1 MFSRLGKLV
10 TPFIIG
16 LCAAV
21 IGAPATAQDGPRPAQ
36 GQQLETV
43 ISTARQRQ
51 EELKD
56 IPVVATAF
64 TPAALERYAIDDLQ
78 KVAQAT
84 PQMIIGNG
92 SSGAGPVLYIR
103 GVGSNGGS
111 AGFDP
116 AVGIVIDGV
125 FYSRGRFVM
134 QGFFDM
140 AGVEVLKGPQALYYG
155 KNNSA
160 GLISMRTATPGDE
173 FEALARVGYEF
184 EADEIMSEAVV
195 SAPLSDKFG
204 IRLAVRYSDMK
215 GWMRNDPQPRSGVD
229 PLGFDLPGTSHPRTP
244 GEEELLGRL
253 TLRWTPTDNLEA
265 IVKVNGARNSDN
277 GRIIGSQI
285 SICNGP
291 GGRPQPIFGVEE
303 LFDDCKQNFQ
313 QSIGDYPAEMLAAE
327 PPEFGGDGELFT
339 KYRSL
344 AVSGNVT
351 YTADKFTV
359 TSVTGY
365 IDFKTRYLS
374 NADFSAV
381 GQIPF
386 FESEDYSAFSQEL
399 RVLTTFDGP
408 LNFMVGA
415 YYQDVD
421 FTFRNSSKVAP
432 LPPDPVTGRYFTW
445 DKNSVTDGKTWSAYA
460 EAIWNV
466 TDELELAGGA
476 RYTKETKKALFTPSY
491 IHSFLV
497 PAVFDPRQI
506 SNRFSDSNVSPQ
518 VTVTWR
524 PTDDWTLFAAYKTG
538 FKSGGVDASHIPGVG
553 FDDADLVFKSEEAE
567 GFEVGAKAS
576 LLDNRLRTNLT
587 LYYYTFDNL
596 QVQQLNPITTVFFI
610 GNAAKARTQGV
621 EWDFDWLVAEPLT
634 LRGAVAYNKGR
645 YVEFFANC
653 YGGQT
658 VEEGCVH
665 DVNPASGLPTT
676 QDRAGDQR
684 VRSPDWYASL
694 GFTYETPVFNGWMA
708 AVSVDGIYS
717 SSYGLDE
724 QGTPGGRQKSYA
736 TLDANLRLS
745 DDKDRWEFSLIG
757 RNLTNEPIATFGNA
771 RPLTGGTAG
780 LNEGDPGAGIPTD
793 FTVGVQR
800 GRQIMLQATF
810 RFH

>member
-1 MFSRLGKLV
+1 MFLRLKTFFVPLTFGV
-10 TPFIIG
+10 CVGIAGPANAQNPP
-16 LCAAV
+16 AATL
-21 IGAPATAQDGPRPAQ
+21 G
-36 GQQLETV
+36 QLETV

-56 IPVVATAF
+56 IPVAATAF
-64 TPAALERYAIDDLQ
+64 TPQALERYAIDDLQ

-140 AGVEVLKGPQALYYG
+140 EGVEVLKGPQALYYG

-160 GLISMRTATPGDE
+160 GLISMRTANPGDS
-173 FEALARVGYEF
+173 FEAMARVGYEF

-195 SAPLSDKFG
+195 SGPLSDKFG

-215 GWMRNDPQPRSGVD
+215 GWMRNDAGPQIGVD
-229 PLGFDLPGTSHPRTP
+229 PLGFDLPGTAHPRSP

-253 TLRWTPTDNLEA
+253 TMRWTPTDNLEA

-277 GRIIGSQI
+277 SRIIGSQL

-291 GGRPQPIFGVEE
+291 GGRPQPIFGVEDPFE
-303 LFDDCKQNFQ
+303 DCKQNFR
-313 QSIGDYPAEMLAAE
+313 QSLGDYPADMLAAE
-327 PPEFGGDGELFT
+327 PPEFGGDGKLFS
-339 KYRSL
+339 KYKAL
-344 AVSGNVT
+344 AISGNVT
-351 YTADKFTV
+351 YTADKFTL

-365 IDFKTRYLS
+365 IDFKTRYFS
-374 NADFSAV
+374 NADFSAT

-386 FESEDYSAFSQEL
+386 FESEKYSAFSQEFRL
-399 RVLTTFDGP
+399 LTTFDGP
-408 LNFMVGA
+408 VNFLVGA

-432 LPPDPVTGRYFTW
+432 LPPDPATGRYFTW
-445 DKNSVTDGKTWSAYA
+445 DKNSVTGGKTWSAYA
-460 EAIWNV
+460 EAIWNIS
-466 TDELELAGGA
+466 DQIELAGGA

-491 IHSFLV
+491 IHGFLV
-497 PAVFDPRQI
+497 AAGVFDPRQI
-506 SNRFSDSNVSPQ
+506 SNRFSDDNISPQ
-518 VTVTWR
+518 VTLTWR
-524 PTDDWTLFAAYKTG
+524 PTDEWTLFGAYKTG
-538 FKSGGVDASHIPGVG
+538 FKSGGIDASHIPGAG

-576 LLDNRLRTNLT
+576 LLGDRLRTNLT
-587 LYYYTFDNL
+587 AYYYTFDNL

-610 GNAAKARTQGV
+610 GNAAKARTQGI
-621 EWDFDWLVAEPLT
+621 EWDFDWLVADPLT
-634 LRGAVAYNKGR
+634 LRGALAYNKGR
-645 YVEFFANC
+645 YVEFFASC
-653 YGGQT
+653 YSGQT
-658 VEEGCVH
+658 VEQGCTE

-676 QDRAGDQR
+676 HDRSGEQR

-694 GFTYETPVFNGWMA
+694 GFTYEFPVLNGWMA
-708 AVSVDGIYS
+708 AISADGIYS
-717 SSYGLDE
+717 SGYGLDE
-724 QGTPGGRQKSYA
+724 QGTPGGRQKHYV
-736 TLDANLRLS
+736 TLDANLRLIEA
-745 DDKDRWEFSLIG
+745 KEHWELSLIG

-780 LNEGDPGAGIPTD
+780 LPEGAPGAGLPSD
-793 FTVGVQR
+793 FSVGVQR
-800 GRQIMLQATF
+800 GRQIMLQVTYRF
-810 RFH
+810 R